1 MTNALTTLLLGQR
14 AAGTTLANL
23 PTDLVPATLADA
35 YAIQTET
42 IAALGRVG
50 AWKVTPMPAEGEPF
64 CSPILAGDV
73 HASGAT
79 LQRANLPGLGVEV
92 EVALTIATDLPAKA
106 DGYSADAVKAAIGS
120 IHVALEV
127 LASRYLD
134 RKAVPR
140 LAGFADLQSNG
151 AVIVGP
157 AVVSP
162 QLPEF
167 GAQAMSLALD
177 GTEVQ
182 STTGNATTENVLAAL
197 AWLAD
202 HAAAR
207 GLPLKAGDVVITGAR
222 LGPQNATFTGT
233 SAVATAPG
241 LGTVSATFI

>member
-1 MTNALTTLLLGQR
+1 MTNALTSLLLAQR
-14 AAGTTLANL
+14 AAGTTLADL
-23 PTDLVPATLADA
+23 PADLVPQTIAEA
-35 YAIQTET
+35 YAIQAET
-42 IAALGRVG
+42 IAALGPVG

-64 CSPILAGDV
+64 ASPILASDV
-73 HASGAT
+73 YNSGAT
-79 LQRANLPGLGVEV
+79 LQRADLPGLGIEV
-92 EVALTIATDLPAKA
+92 EVAVTIATDLPAKTG
-106 DGYSADAVKAAIGS
+106 GYGADAIKAAIGS
-120 IHVALEV
+120 VHVVLEV
-127 LASRYLD
+127 LASRYRD

-151 AVIVGP
+151 AVVVGP
-157 AVVSP
+157 AVVTE

-167 GAQAMSLALD
+167 GAQAMSLVLD

-182 STTGNATTENVLAAL
+182 STTGDATTENVLAAL

-222 LGPQNATFTGT
+222 LGPQASTFTGT

-241 LGTVSATFI
+241 LGTVAAAFT